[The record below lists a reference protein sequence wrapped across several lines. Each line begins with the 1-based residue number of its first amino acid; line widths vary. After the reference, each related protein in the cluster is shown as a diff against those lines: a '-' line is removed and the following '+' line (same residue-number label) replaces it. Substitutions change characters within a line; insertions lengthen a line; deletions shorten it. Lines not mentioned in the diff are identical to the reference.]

1 MSTSLEL
8 SHYLDGDINIAS
20 LEGEA
25 DNTNTELTFAK
36 MHAKINPLP
45 GKKVLLDLRK
55 MTYCNSTFLGHTT
68 ALHVDLANK

>member
-1 MSTSLEL
+1 MSTALNF
-8 SHYLDGDINIAS
+8 SHYLDNEINVVV

-36 MHAKINPLP
+36 IAEKIRPLH
-45 GKKVLLDLRK
+45 GKKILLDLRK
-55 MTYCNSTFLGHTT
+55 MTYCNSMFLGHTA